1 MTHFDLPIKTLPT
14 LEEAYGSVLGGSRME
29 NTETIVNLPTASL
42 LPFPSHPFLLQEQ
55 RVQDLV
61 SSIQEQG
68 ILSPLMVR
76 ESKEQPG
83 KYEILAGHHR
93 QAAALEAGLDTLPCV
108 IRNISDDEAICFV
121 VDSNLQ
127 RGFTDMLPSEIATA
141 LTMKHDA
148 MKHQGKRL
156 PDQDT
161 PCHSDKKLAEES
173 LMSPRKVNR
182 YIRIGR
188 FLIKPLL
195 EHLDQNQF
203 PLLAAEQL
211 SYLSPDHQEL
221 LSCYLDEIPEKISI
235 DQSLLLRELENQ
247 EETWNRQFLDE
258 FFHPVS
264 PIHKPV
270 KTVKLKIKSIRSLIP
285 ESLGTQEEVEQY
297 IVKALAFFQEQAS
310 F

>member
-1 MTHFDLPIKTLPT
+1 
-14 LEEAYGSVLGGSRME
+14 
-29 NTETIVNLPTASL
+29 
-42 LPFPSHPFLLQEQ
+42 
-55 RVQDLV
+55 
-61 SSIQEQG
+61 
-68 ILSPLMVR
+68 
-76 ESKEQPG
+76 
-83 KYEILAGHHR
+83 
-93 QAAALEAGLDTLPCV
+93 
-108 IRNISDDEAICFV
+108 
-121 VDSNLQ
+121 
-127 RGFTDMLPSEIATA
+127 
-141 LTMKHDA
+141 
-148 MKHQGKRL
+148 
-156 PDQDT
+156 
-161 PCHSDKKLAEES
+161 
-173 LMSPRKVNR
+173 MSPRKVKR
-182 YIRIGR
+182 YIQIGR